1 VSADI
6 VERTPLDPAAEMLP
20 AAEGGVALDAT
31 PEGGADRPAL
41 RRCVS
46 ISPTRFAAEIWAERA
61 WLSGADELPAGF
73 GDLFSRAAAD
83 EVLSRQGLRTP
94 FLRVAKDGI
103 TLPTTHFTTGGGVGA
118 GIADQASDVRLTQ
131 LFAEGATIVL
141 QALHRT
147 HPPVI
152 DFAQALGVDLGHP
165 VQVNAY
171 LTPPQSQGF
180 STHYDVHDVFV
191 LQVSGEKHWLVHAPV
206 REHPR
211 PDEPWSERRAAVEAR
226 ARDKPVIDVV
236 MRPGDALYLPSG
248 WLHSAVARAGTSIH
262 LTIGMQALTGADVV
276 RELVAELSRNPAL
289 RAPLPV
295 NGSDADPGVLDAA
308 VREMTA
314 AFMRALQAHAADGP
328 ARTASA
334 VRRSFERMTRP
345 EPVAPLATVE
355 AASDLSPKAVVRL
368 REGLTARVT
377 VDADGVHL
385 AAAGQ
390 GLRLPAATEAAV
402 RALAGGE
409 SLWAGALPDLDEAD
423 SLVVARRLLRCGMLV
438 TEPRD

>member
-1 VSADI
+1 VNTSKAEQHDQ
-6 VERTPLDPAAEMLP
+6 AA
-20 AAEGGVALDAT
+20 ALA
-31 PEGGADRPAL
+31 
-41 RRCVS
+41 RCVS
-46 ISPTRFAAEIWAERA
+46 AAAAVFARDYWGVQPLYSPASR
-61 WLSGADELPAGF
+61 LPADF
-73 GDLFSRAAAD
+73 SDLFSPAAAD
-83 EVLSRQGLRTP
+83 ELLTERALRTP
-94 FLRVAKDGI
+94 FIRLAKEGTVLPPERYTASGGFGAQVPDQVDSAMVLRE
-103 TLPTTHFTTGGGVGA
+103 F
-118 GIADQASDVRLTQ
+118 AD
-131 LFAEGATIVL
+131 GATIVL
-141 QALHRT
+141 QGLHRSW
-147 HPPVI
+147 P
-152 DFAQALGVDLGHP
+152 ALRTFTRRLVTELGHP
-165 VQVNAY
+165 AQVNAY
-171 LTPPQSQGF
+171 ITPQSARGF
-180 STHYDVHDVFV
+180 DPHYDVHDVFV

-211 PDEPWSERRAAVEAR
+211 PDEPWSERRAAVQAR
-226 ARDKPVIDVV
+226 AREKPVIDVV

-248 WLHSAVARAGTSIH
+248 WLHSAVACAGTSIH

-295 NGSDADPGVLDAA
+295 NGSDTEPGVLDAA

-314 AFMRALQAHAADGP
+314 AFIQALQAHAADGP

-355 AASDLSPKAVVRL
+355 AANDLSPKAVVRL
-368 REGLTARVT
+368 RAGMTARVT

-409 SLWAGALPDLDEAD
+409 SLWAGALPELDEAD
-423 SLVVARRLLRCGMLV
+423 SLVVTRRLLRCGMLV
-438 TEPRD
+438 PEPRD

>member
-1 VSADI
+1 VNTSKAEQHDQ
-6 VERTPLDPAAEMLP
+6 AA
-20 AAEGGVALDAT
+20 ALA
-31 PEGGADRPAL
+31 
-41 RRCVS
+41 RCVS
-46 ISPTRFAAEIWAERA
+46 AAAAVFARDYWGVQPLYSPASRLPADFSDLFSPSA
-61 WLSGADELPAGF
+61 ADEL
-73 GDLFSRAAAD
+73 LTERA
-83 EVLSRQGLRTP
+83 LRTP
-94 FLRVAKDGI
+94 FIRLAKEGIVLPPERYTASGGFGAQVPDQVDSAMVLRE
-103 TLPTTHFTTGGGVGA
+103 F
-118 GIADQASDVRLTQ
+118 AD
-131 LFAEGATIVL
+131 GATIVL
-141 QALHRT
+141 QGLHRSW
-147 HPPVI
+147 P
-152 DFAQALGVDLGHP
+152 ALRTFTRRLVTELGHP
-165 VQVNAY
+165 AQVNAY
-171 LTPPQSQGF
+171 ITPQSARGF
-180 STHYDVHDVFV
+180 DPHYDVHDVFV

-423 SLVVARRLLRCGMLV
+423 SLVVTRRLLRCGMLV